1 MTARVLAASS
11 AQTSGDV
18 AISMGNPAAAAAA
31 GGGPTMRRFSPYEDN
46 GGTILSVSSRD
57 FVIVASDTRQSVGY
71 SIQSRYTPRLFPLT
85 QSTVLAVQGFQ
96 GDADTF
102 VKKLRQRLE
111 LYTHNHNKEM
121 DLPAIARHVQTMLYG
136 KRFFPFYT
144 YVILGGI
151 DRDGT
156 GAVYSFDPVGSYE
169 RESCRAAGAAQS
181 LVQPFLDAM
190 VNGKNQVAPSDA
202 EPIVDKDGRS
212 NLPLDRVLGLVTDAF
227 TGATEREIYVGDML
241 EMYIVQVK
249 RDESGKMVGTELG
262 VLRKALKED

>member
-1 MTARVLAASS
+1 ML
-11 AQTSGDV
+11 D
-18 AISMGNPAAAAAA
+18 
-31 GGGPTMRRFSPYEDN
+31 D
-46 GGTILSVSSRD
+46 GTIPPPSLP
-57 FVIVASDTRQSVGY
+57 Q
-71 SIQSRYTPRLFPLT
+71 
-85 QSTVLAVQGFQ
+85 
-96 GDADTF
+96 
-102 VKKLRQRLE
+102 

-121 DLPAIARHVQTMLYG
+121 DLPAIARLVQTMLYG

-144 YVILGGI
+144 YVIRASLSLSRDLRSHKRADPCSSFLHLDFCCKVGGI

-190 VNGKNQVAPSDA
+190 VNGKNQVAPPDA

-249 RDESGKMVGTELG
+249 RDESGKMTGTELG